1 MRGKKL
7 RECRPWCAPQRARI
21 GQWATFAASA
31 ALIIGA
37 FFVGQKNLERERL
50 ISWAESYRSD
60 TAEEIEMRFIRC
72 KELQIVEAVP
82 FAALYAVC
90 PIEVDGRTQ
99 WHVVAA
105 RSYLRGFSF
114 DEIEKLIE
122 EKLKHDPRNT
132 PSFRI
137 ALRKATQ

>member
-1 MRGKKL
+1 MRGKNF
-7 RECRPWCAPQRARI
+7 RQCRPWCAPRRARI

-60 TAEEIEMRFIRC
+60 TADEIEARFIRC
-72 KELQIVEAVP
+72 KELRIVEAVP

-90 PIEVDGRTQ
+90 PIEVDGKTQ

-105 RSYLRGFSF
+105 RQFLRGFEF
-114 DEIEKLIE
+114 DEIEKIINQRMAD
-122 EKLKHDPRNT
+122 DPQNSE
-132 PSFRI
+132 SFRL
-137 ALRKATQ
+137 ALKGILR